1 MNRIR
6 QIGIITALV
15 LGLASWAFAQG
26 SAGKTGN
33 LTLAAPAQVGS
44 VVLPAGNYAV
54 RHVASPTGHFM
65 EFVRVTEWN
74 LGYEGT
80 PTYTDREVVAA
91 VSCNMQSLNAK
102 ASKTVIEK
110 EGSRI
115 ARLEIKGENVAHNLN
130 F

>member
-1 MNRIR
+1 MNRMR
-6 QIGIITALV
+6 HIGIITAVV

-33 LTLAAPAQVGS
+33 LTLASPAQVGS
-44 VVLPAGNYAV
+44 VVLPAGNYEV
-54 RHVASPTGHFM
+54 RHIASPTGHSM

-80 PTYTDREVVAA
+80 PTFTDREVVAT

-102 ASKTVIEK
+102 AGKTVIEK
-110 EGSRI
+110 EGSRV